1 MRKKNKVIPKEKL
14 CPFLDQNCAKTQCQI
29 FNERLDQCNINVL
42 AYNLY
47 RLSEVER
54 ERLDDDSE

>member
-1 MRKKNKVIPKEKL
+1 MRKKQVNKPKM

-29 FNERLDQCNINVL
+29 YNERLDQCNINVL